1 MKMTGMFNVS
11 NVTAAISVC
20 LKAGLPKMCIR
31 DSFIILWAG
40 VNSIIEII
48 TAGFVAAMVIKPLKS
63 LKSDKI

>member
-1 MKMTGMFNVS
+1 MFQNYWEK
-11 NVTAAISVC
+11 IF
-20 LKAGLPKMCIR
+20 L
-31 DSFIILWAG
+31 SFIILWAG